1 MGVTFFLVAVD
12 GDISILLIRIVVV
25 SVVEYLADS
34 FLVLVRV
41 RLAEDRKEKGERN
54 GEKLSPCYGSNPTL
68 VSSIPATPDFVW
80 SSRSFS

>member
-41 RLAEDRKEKGERN
+41 RLAEDRKEKGKR
-54 GEKLSPCYGSNPTL
+54 GK
-68 VSSIPATPDFVW
+68 
-80 SSRSFS
+80 RSDLQLLWPLRVFS

>member
-1 MGVTFFLVAVD
+1 MGVTFFLVAVN
-12 GDISILLIRIVVV
+12 GDISILLIPIVVV

-41 RLAEDRKEKGERN
+41 RLAEDRKEKGKRN

-68 VSSIPATPDFVW
+68 ISSTPVTLVFMW